1 MYSNFAGKN
10 PEFWIGQVTDP
21 ELGKWGKALEIDF
34 SGGEVNIYSHRC
46 RVRIC
51 GYHDVDDLK
60 DYELPLAHIALAPNV
75 STVGGSGETVQYQGG
90 EVVLGT
96 WLDDDKQQPVI
107 TSTLYMPEWLDKYE
121 TSESDLRSN
130 NNATR
135 FSTFKGFTA
144 NPGKDKLI
152 ASSNLSKVGVSLE
165 RRSTPKT
172 TKNNFDGA
180 LTVASAVNDEK
191 TTSETVAHE
200 IKCAETEIGKITYKM
215 QEFTKFL
222 KKAKALNEA
231 DTYLDPIYGGLIDVQ
246 TEIKQTASEIHS
258 TVTGLV
264 RRGRSWLIQESVGKL
279 NKTLR
284 DRVDKFNQF
293 TTGQATKNLEDLI
306 FCNVNKISDELLDY
320 LEGSLEN
327 MIGSIIDV
335 PACAIENFLGD
346 MFGQVLNVLDNDLG
360 GLFRQLDS
368 IQGGGIALPSEIFS
382 KAIRFSN
389 ILTSVLGCDGVTCP
403 EPTRFSP
410 KYGIQ
415 KEIRDSFDNIIGKA
429 SLNKLINP
437 LLDDINSAIPAVP
450 SRPDCSTNVLR
461 CGPPTVD
468 FIGGGGQGVTGSA
481 IVNAL
486 GNIIGVAIGGPGSGF
501 TSPPQLTFS
510 DSCGNGSAAGGF
522 TRINDQGQVTD
533 VVITNPGSG
542 FLPNTTETILNE
554 DGTLTET
561 EVIPNPNENY
571 DGEISYVTTLDDV
584 FVQTAGLGYDDNDT
598 VTVVGNIG
606 SDTNVNVITGVSD
619 DETVTGDAIGTVVD
633 PETGTIE
640 TGTGTVS
647 GTGSAEVELTIQ
659 DGSIIGATVV
669 NGGFGFTNLPEL
681 RINTDTGY
689 GAVLLPVLK
698 FTKVEDAQSLSEIT
712 QKSVVTVISCIQK

>member
-34 SGGEVNIYSHRC
+34 NEGEIDIYSHRC

-51 GYHDVDDLK
+51 GYHDIDDLK

-107 TSTLYMPEWLDKYE
+107 TSTLYMPEWLNKYE

-130 NNATR
+130 NSATR

-152 ASSNLSKVGVSLE
+152 ASADLSGLGVGTGE
-165 RRSTPKT
+165 GDRT
-172 TKNNFDGA
+172 TKNNFNA
-180 LTVASAVNDEK
+180 ELTVASALNDAK
-191 TTSETVAHE
+191 TSSETVAHE
-200 IKCAETEIGKITYKM
+200 IKCAENEIGKITYKM
-215 QEFTKFL
+215 QEFTQFL
-222 KKAKALNEA
+222 RKAKALNEA

-246 TEIKQTASEIHS
+246 TEIKQTASEIHG
-258 TVTGLV
+258 TMTGLI

-306 FCNVNKISDELLDY
+306 FCNINKISDELLDY

-327 MIGSIIDV
+327 MLGSVIDV
-335 PACAIENFLGD
+335 PVCAIENFLGD

-368 IQGGGIALPSEIFS
+368 LQGGGIALPSEIFS

-403 EPTRFSP
+403 EPTRFNY
-410 KYGIQ
+410 KYGVQ

-437 LLDDINSAIPAVP
+437 LLEDINNAIPAVP

-501 TSPPQLTFS
+501 TSPPQLTFT

-522 TRINDQGQVTD
+522 TRINEDGQVTD
-533 VVITNPGSG
+533 VVITNSGSG
-542 FLPNTTETILNE
+542 FLPNTTETTLNE
-554 DGTLTET
+554 DGTLTQT

-571 DGEISYVTTLDDV
+571 DGEVSYVTTLDDV
-584 FVQTAGLGYDDNDT
+584 FVQTAGLGYNDNDT

-606 SDTNVNVITGVSD
+606 SDTDINIVTGVSD
-619 DETVTGDAIGTVVD
+619 DETVTGDATGTVV
-633 PETGTIE
+633 ETGT
-640 TGTGTVS
+640 TGTVS
-647 GTGSAEVELTIQ
+647 GTGSAEVQLNVQ
-659 DGSIIGATVV
+659 NGSIIGASVV
-669 NGGFGFTNLPEL
+669 NGGFGFTNLPDL

-698 FTKVEDAQSLSEIT
+698 FTKVEDAQSLTEIT

>member
-34 SGGEVNIYSHRC
+34 NEGEIDIYSHRC

-51 GYHDVDDLK
+51 GYHDIDDLK

-107 TSTLYMPEWLDKYE
+107 TSTLYMPEWLNKYE

-130 NNATR
+130 NSATR

-152 ASSNLSKVGVSLE
+152 ASADLSGLGVGTGE
-165 RRSTPKT
+165 GDRT
-172 TKNNFDGA
+172 TKNNFNA
-180 LTVASAVNDEK
+180 ELTVASAVNDEK
-191 TTSETVAHE
+191 TSSDTVAHE
-200 IKCAETEIGKITYKM
+200 IKCAENEIGKITYKM
-215 QEFTKFL
+215 QEFTQFL
-222 KKAKALNEA
+222 RKAKALNEA

-246 TEIKQTASEIHS
+246 TEIKQTASEIHG
-258 TVTGLV
+258 TMTGLI

-306 FCNVNKISDELLDY
+306 FCNINKISDELLDY

-327 MIGSIIDV
+327 MLGSIIDV
-335 PACAIENFLGD
+335 PVCAIENFLGD

-360 GLFRQLDS
+360 GLFGQLNNL
-368 IQGGGIALPSEIFS
+368 QGGGIALPSEIFS

-403 EPTRFSP
+403 EPTRFNY
-410 KYGIQ
+410 KYGVQ

-437 LLDDINSAIPAVP
+437 LLEDINNAIPAVP

-501 TSPPQLTFS
+501 TSPPQLTFT

-522 TRINDQGQVTD
+522 TRINEDGQVTD
-533 VVITNPGSG
+533 VVITNSGSG
-542 FLPNTTETILNE
+542 FLPNTTETTLNE
-554 DGTLTET
+554 DGTLTQT

-571 DGEISYVTTLDDV
+571 DGEVSYVTTLDDV
-584 FVQTAGLGYDDNDT
+584 FVQTAGLGYNDNDT

-606 SDTNVNVITGVSD
+606 SDTDINIVTGVSD
-619 DETVTGDAIGTVVD
+619 DETVTGDATGTVV
-633 PETGTIE
+633 ETR
-640 TGTGTVS
+640 TGTVS
-647 GTGSAEVELTIQ
+647 GTGSAEVQLNIQ
-659 DGSIIGATVV
+659 NGSIIGASVV
-669 NGGFGFTNLPEL
+669 NGGFGFTDLPDL

-698 FTKVEDAQSLSEIT
+698 FTKVEDAQSLAEIT